1 MSVVDAHLKELP
13 VIKFSVCDNKDQDK
27 LPTMYWLHK
36 LHNFDACLF
45 EWMLNVPVNSQW
57 SCRDAA
63 SILWDFYPKSG
74 RRDIKK
80 VLRPNEIC
88 MDSLT
93 GTTFPGQTQT

>member
-45 EWMLNVPVNSQW
+45 V
-57 SCRDAA
+57 
-63 SILWDFYPKSG
+63 
-74 RRDIKK
+74 
-80 VLRPNEIC
+80 
-88 MDSLT
+88 
-93 GTTFPGQTQT
+93 